1 MELESHLKGEDLLVE
16 LQLME
21 LGNVAFTFG
30 VAQIMTPDSHI
41 FDSFVLRF
49 KFSKIKN

>member
-21 LGNVAFTFG
+21 LGNVAFTFD
-30 VAQIMTPDSHI
+30 VAQIMTPDSHSRVVAENI
-41 FDSFVLRF
+41 LLVA
-49 KFSKIKN
+49 